1 MSEESKEFRNVH
13 SAKFYL
19 NIYVERGRDL
29 RVIRNIPID
38 EIGRF
43 DVWQCVFEKEPEAYR
58 ELCVKE
64 WYNDNLKSSDNDDV
78 NKFRLEFSV
87 YRLIQ
92 LEEWNTSFTVQDAI
106 KIIFDC
112 YGTECL
118 PFLIEKAEKCVE
130 SRKEIVKPYY
140 KPDNEWVGF
149 AERVLEKLK
158 QYERHYTEK
167 DH

>member
-13 SAKFYL
+13 SAKFCL
-19 NIYVERGRDL
+19 NVYIERGRDL
-29 RVIRNIPID
+29 QVIRNIPIAD
-38 EIGRF
+38 IGRF

-58 ELCVKE
+58 ELCIKE
-64 WYNDNLKSSDNDDV
+64 WYNDYLKSSDDDNV
-78 NKFRLEFSV
+78 NKIRLEFSV

-112 YGTECL
+112 CGTECL

-130 SRKEIVKPYY
+130 SRKDIVKPYY
-140 KPDNEWVGF
+140 KPDNEWVGY
-149 AERVLEKLK
+149 AERVVNKLK
-158 QYERHYTEK
+158 SYEQR
-167 DH
+167 